1 MADRSSTR
9 HRPNAKPQTVSG
21 NAKVVQFEP
30 TEIDNMENL
39 ESISKRNIEKAFE
52 IIAELE
58 IQKTWEILNSTCN
71 LVGSVKTGL
80 LMNRLDIDFH
90 TYSNDFSIE
99 KSFSAIAQISRNPKI
114 KKVAYRNLLDADDM
128 CLEWHL
134 WYEETQ
140 ERIWTIDIMH
150 IKNESAY
157 AGVIERVTEKIKSV
171 LTEKQRQI
179 ILKIKWESEQ
189 RSEKY
194 SGIDIYQA
202 VIDEGIANFEDFKTW
217 NKNKKNIAIS
227 MWEPSVEMIKR
238 D

>member
-1 MADRSSTR
+1 
-9 HRPNAKPQTVSG
+9 
-21 NAKVVQFEP
+21 
-30 TEIDNMENL
+30 MENL

-58 IQKTWEILNSTCN
+58 IQKTWENLNSTCN

-80 LMNRLDIDFH
+80 LMNKLDIDFH

-114 KKVAYRNLLDADDM
+114 KKVTYRNLLDVDDM

-134 WYEETQ
+134 WYKETQ
-140 ERIWTIDIMH
+140 ERIWTIDIIH

-179 ILKIKWESEQ
+179 ILKIKWESEK

-227 MWEPSVEMIKR
+227 MWEPSVEMGKR